1 MVQKQWGKAS
11 QSQHLRW
18 GLRNKSVR
26 QKVVLLRQWVGG
38 VGRMTGQA
46 GEAGWGQLHKTL
58 HNLFE
63 SVFCFNQF
71 VNFSILTGWESQRQF
86 GAVTCILSLTVATR
100 QLFKKIKSKPFSKT
114 FKKSDV
120 KEHILYDS
128 IYIKTKLGKI
138 SLLLFQFG
146 IVAFPSG

>member
-11 QSQHLRW
+11 ESQQLRW

-26 QKVVLLRQWVGG
+26 QKVVLLRKWVG
-38 VGRMTGQA
+38 GRMTGKA

-71 VNFSILTGWESQRQF
+71 VNFTILTGWESQRQF
-86 GAVTCILSLTVATR
+86 GAVTCYFVTNNSYKAAIW
-100 QLFKKIKSKPFSKT
+100 QLLKKIKSKPFLQKVQEVRRKRAHT
-114 FKKSDV
+114 
-120 KEHILYDS
+120 L
-128 IYIKTKLGKI
+128 
-138 SLLLFQFG
+138 
-146 IVAFPSG
+146 